1 MSPLLIA
8 LSSPLLGADP
18 EPADTKGGGG
28 GGLSPENVLN
38 FTGLTKLA
46 LTVIAVL
53 LLWTAV
59 RNQTRADKGD
69 IRKSA
74 SVTGVSAFSLILVAM
89 SGLTL
94 TLVVF
99 MKTVVRFVTGA

>member
-1 MSPLLIA
+1 MSTLLLH
-8 LSSPLLGADP
+8 LSAPVLAADP
-18 EPADTKGGGG
+18 VSADEGSGG
-28 GGLSPENVLN
+28 GGLSAENILN

-74 SVTGVSAFSLILVAM
+74 SVTGVSAFSLVLVAM

-99 MKTVVRFVTGA
+99 MKSVVRFVTGA